1 MDEIS
6 ISGIKGNANTVL
18 TVKNCAVSGVVTTGI
33 KDIVL
38 EAGGRLQPK
47 DETAQLNNITLKNG
61 GCLDLTK
68 IIDAQVKGNF
78 TSGGSAAKGK
88 LVLDQNGYVQIN
100 GQVSGVTQFQVGS
113 HAISGNLLNEHTYII
128 AENGTAGNFVLSDKD
143 INNNYSL
150 VCKMGYGQ
158 RIAIMYRRNVNLK
171 VSR

>member
-1 MDEIS
+1 M
-6 ISGIKGNANTVL
+6 SG
-18 TVKNCAVSGVVTTGI
+18 SY
-33 KDIVL
+33 
-38 EAGGRLQPK
+38 
-47 DETAQLNNITLKNG
+47 
-61 GCLDLTK
+61 K

>member
-1 MDEIS
+1 M
-6 ISGIKGNANTVL
+6 L